1 MKKKIVRYRY
11 LLCLRDRHKERK
23 KERVRE
29 IKLERERA
37 SMKEETQED

>member
-1 MKKKIVRYRY
+1 MNKKIVRYRY
-11 LLCLRDRHKERK
+11 LECLRDRNKDRK

-37 SMKEETQED
+37 SVKEETQED